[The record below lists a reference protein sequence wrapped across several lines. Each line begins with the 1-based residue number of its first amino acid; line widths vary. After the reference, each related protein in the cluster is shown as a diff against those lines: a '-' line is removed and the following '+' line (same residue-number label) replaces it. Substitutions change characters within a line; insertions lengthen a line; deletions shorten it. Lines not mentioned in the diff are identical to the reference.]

1 MISEGITITLVG
13 MGTVF
18 SFLVLLVLAMLI
30 MAKVVILLNKVMPEQ
45 VAEVKAKPVRVENN
59 DDVAVAIAV
68 AKMNMQ

>member
-1 MISEGITITLVG
+1 MISEGITIALVG

-30 MAKVVILLNKVMPEQ
+30 MAKVVIWLNKVMPEQ

>member
-30 MAKVVILLNKVMPEQ
+30 MAKVVIWLNKVMPEQ